1 MARQSDESKQ
11 GLIITL
17 VLFVM
22 LSMVLGLMAYLGYAS
37 ARDGDEIVA
46 KAKISEANM
55 KAERDQ
61 AKVTAALYQLAS
73 GVGNPKEEKQY
84 LETIGGLKNL
94 KSDKNDKESIYER
107 EVAKLEKKGL
117 EFDKDTDR
125 FKGTLFS
132 KVTETK
138 ALFDNEAKLKAD
150 KDLALDKER
159 KDFQRDIAAMRDAK
173 GKAEDMLAKT
183 KDDVD
188 KRLKGVSD
196 NYDAVVKEFRESIV
210 KAEEWEKKL
219 ADLNKQKNEMEAK
232 LVAAIKDAE
241 IKVKK
246 LEEKLPQI
254 DLLAYDKPKGKIT
267 RIDINNTTAYVNL
280 GSADLAKPGLTF
292 SIFGVGQYRANA
304 ERKGSLE
311 IISVIADH
319 MSMARITD
327 MKSATREPVVTGDE
341 LYNPAWSPGLRE
353 HVAVAGMI
361 DLTGDGRDGTVDFV
375 KNLEKQGVAVDAYLD
390 TRDMSIKGK
399 GISRQ
404 TGYLILGEI
413 PEFQAQEAIREGDTR
428 QERKMSIN
436 QEITKLR
443 EQAVALG
450 VTVIPARRFMAMM
463 GYKLPR
469 RPATAEDWNAYTI
482 RQAGQGGDKMM
493 PKEMGKEG
501 GEKMMPKKEEMKKEE
516 KKEEK

>member
-1 MARQSDESKQ
+1 VYKRQ
-11 GLIITL
+11 LL
-17 VLFVM
+17 
-22 LSMVLGLMAYLGYAS
+22 
-37 ARDGDEIVA
+37 
-46 KAKISEANM
+46 EA
-55 KAERDQ
+55 
-61 AKVTAALYQLAS
+61 
-73 GVGNPKEEKQY
+73 
-84 LETIGGLKNL
+84 
-94 KSDKNDKESIYER
+94 
-107 EVAKLEKKGL
+107 
-117 EFDKDTDR
+117 
-125 FKGTLFS
+125 
-132 KVTETK
+132 
-138 ALFDNEAKLKAD
+138 EAKLKAD
-150 KDLALDKER
+150 KDNALVKAQT
-159 KDFQRDIAAMRDAK
+159 DFQREIAAMRESK
-173 GKAEDMLAKT
+173 TKAEGMLAST

-219 ADLNKQKNEMEAK
+219 ADINKVKNEMEAK
-232 LVAAIKDAE
+232 LQAALKDAE

-254 DLLAYDKPKGKIT
+254 DLLAYDKPKGRIT
-267 RIDINNTTAYVNL
+267 RIDINNQTAYVNL

-311 IISVIADH
+311 IINVISDH

-327 MKSATREPVVTGDE
+327 VRSGARDPVLTGDE

-361 DLTGDGRDGTVDFV
+361 DLTGDGRDGTIEFV

-390 TRDMSIKGK
+390 TRDLAVRGK

-413 PEFQAQEAIREGDTR
+413 PEFAAQEQIREGDAK

-450 VTVIPARRFMAMM
+450 VTIIPARRFMAMM

-469 RPATAEDWNAYTI
+469 KPASADDWNAYTI
-482 RQAGQGGDKMM
+482 RQPGIGGGANAM
-493 PKEMGKEG
+493 PKEMGKE
-501 GEKMMPKKEEMKKEE
+501 MKKEEMKKDE
-516 KKEEK
+516 K